1 MAIKVAKG
9 VEVDAAAF
17 LAHLHDF
24 SLVMGKSMGE
34 VIREQAGL
42 FCKDMVKYTRPFTSP
57 SQGATGASKKVGI
70 KNVNDSLYTIFRPI
84 NRATKEQVASLGSP
98 AVFKLW
104 NRRHGTESTKKMR
117 WEPFQARYGNGKK
130 AEFIGAGDVGKMKS
144 MHTSLRLDN
153 GRGGLKPS
161 ARKSKEPFAIVEKES
176 DLKRYIREKQ
186 KQVGFLKSAYSFA
199 ANRIGAKETFPA
211 WAQIAGASVNA
222 IASDQTSVPKM
233 PSITVG
239 NLIGNKLNNQSNLRL
254 ALNHRAFAMRVRM
267 AAELKK
273 QGKTL
278 WEATMSGQ
286 IGGSRSGFTQ
296 S

>member
-9 VEVDAAAF
+9 VEVDDAAF

-34 VIREQAGL
+34 VVREQAGL

-57 SQGATGASKKVGI
+57 SQGATGASKKVGL
-70 KNVNDSLYTIFRPI
+70 KNVNDSLYTIFRPLKT
-84 NRATKEQVASLGSP
+84 ATKEQVASLGSP

-104 NRRHGTESTKKMR
+104 NRRNGTESTKKMR
-117 WEPFQARYGNGKK
+117 WETFSARYGNGKK
-130 AEFIGAGDVGKMKS
+130 AEFIGAGDMGRMKS

-161 ARKSKEPFAIVEKES
+161 ARKSKEPFAIIEKES

-186 KQVGFLKSAYSFA
+186 KQVGFLKSAYYFA
-199 ANRIGAKETFPA
+199 ALRIGAKETFPG

-222 IASDQTSVPKM
+222 IADDKTATPKM
-233 PSITVG
+233 PAVTVG
-239 NLIGNKLNNQSNLRL
+239 NLIGNKLNNESNLRL

-278 WEATMSGQ
+278 WEATFSGQ
-286 IGGSRSGFTQ
+286 IGGTRTGFQ
-296 S
+296 

>member
-9 VEVDAAAF
+9 VEVDDAAF

-24 SLVMGKSMGE
+24 SLVMGRSMGE
-34 VIREQAGL
+34 VIRQQAGL

-70 KNVNDSLYTIFRPI
+70 KNVNDSLYTIFRPLKT
-84 NRATKEQVASLGSP
+84 ATKGQVASLGSP

-104 NRRHGTESTKKMR
+104 NRRNGTEATKKMR

-130 AEFIGAGDVGKMKS
+130 VEFIGAGDMGKMKS

-176 DLKRYIREKQ
+176 DLKRYIKEKQ
-186 KQVGFLKSAYSFA
+186 KQVGFLKSAYYFA
-199 ANRIGAKETFPA
+199 ALRIGAKETFPS
-211 WAQIAGASVNA
+211 WAQIAGATVNA
-222 IASDQTSVPKM
+222 IADDATGVPMKPSV
-233 PSITVG
+233 TVG
-239 NLIGNKLNNQSNLRL
+239 NLIGNKLNNESNLRM
-254 ALNHRAFAMRVRM
+254 ALNHRAYAMRVVM

-278 WEATMSGQ
+278 WDATMAGS
-286 IGGSRSGFTQ
+286 IGKTRTGFH
-296 S
+296 

>member
-9 VEVDAAAF
+9 VEVDDAAF

-24 SLVMGKSMGE
+24 SLVMGRSMGE
-34 VIREQAGL
+34 VIRQQAGL

-57 SQGATGASKKVGI
+57 SQGATGASKKVGL
-70 KNVNDSLYTIFRPI
+70 KNVNDSLYTIFRPLKT
-84 NRATKEQVASLGSP
+84 ATKGQVASLGSP

-104 NRRHGTESTKKMR
+104 NRRNGTEATKKMR
-117 WEPFQARYGNGKK
+117 WEPFAARYGNGKK
-130 AEFIGAGDVGKMKS
+130 VEFIGAGDMGKMKS

-161 ARKSKEPFAIVEKES
+161 ARKSKEPFAIIEKES
-176 DLKRYIREKQ
+176 DLKRYIKEKQ
-186 KQVGFLKSAYSFA
+186 KQVGFLKSAYYFA
-199 ANRIGAKETFPA
+199 ALRIGAKETFPG

-222 IASDQTSVPKM
+222 IADDATGVPMQPSV
-233 PSITVG
+233 TVG
-239 NLIGNKLNNQSNLRL
+239 NLIGNKLNNESNLRM
-254 ALNHRAFAMRVRM
+254 ALNHRAYAMRVVM

-278 WEATMSGQ
+278 WDATMAGS
-286 IGGSRSGFTQ
+286 IGKTRTGFH
-296 S
+296 